1 MLILYAAEIDSPK
14 VNFVFPLFSRFHASD
29 TSRSSLCE
37 YPVCP
42 AYPDC
47 DFVSVNRQAIAL
59 KVA

>member
-14 VNFVFPLFSRFHASD
+14 VNLSSPFLRFYASD
-29 TSRSSLCE
+29 TSRSTNLSE
-37 YPVCP
+37 YPVCT
-42 AYPDC
+42 YPDC